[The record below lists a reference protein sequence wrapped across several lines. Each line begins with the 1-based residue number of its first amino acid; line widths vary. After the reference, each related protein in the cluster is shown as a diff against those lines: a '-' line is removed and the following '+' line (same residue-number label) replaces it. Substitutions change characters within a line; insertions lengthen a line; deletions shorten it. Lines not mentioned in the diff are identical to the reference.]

1 MTFTSSSAGAIAL
14 DITEANATSGASLL
28 KTLLVVGWSPRMRR
42 PMQPVIDSI
51 SPPAAALD
59 RDRVTD
65 ITIYGK
71 GFAATGN
78 AILFGTAEVS
88 GLKSQVGGTVIR
100 FSAPLIPTSGGRIEV
115 RVRHDSLRSNVVTFT
130 AKDGKP

>member
-51 SPPAAALD
+51 SPRAAALD